1 MSTPTGST
9 DTGHRRRADDV
20 PRTIGELIDELT
32 VETIAQDAWTAL
44 VGEDEVLLPERVD
57 PPADAV
63 SSWVDVDGPWRGRVV
78 LTTGRQTAED
88 LAVVLFGDET
98 PDRLDAD
105 DIADALGELANVVG
119 GNVKAALPGPSRLG
133 LPEVG
138 AAPPAGDPA
147 DVCRVDV
154 SWRGQPLT
162 ISVQGAPSPLPVA
175 PPFSS
180 TPSPRLPSPRN
191 GASL

>member
-1 MSTPTGST
+1 MTTYVAPTTEDLEAIAEQVWASYLDMAGT
-9 DTGHRRRADDV
+9 DPLIPLPGEALTVDVSASVSVTGAWQGHIVVSCSHPASRLAAGELLGVEVDDV
-20 PRTIGELIDELT
+20 T
-32 VETIAQDAWTAL
+32 DA
-44 VGEDEVLLPERVD
+44 
-57 PPADAV
+57 
-63 SSWVDVDGPWRGRVV
+63 
-78 LTTGRQTAED
+78 
-88 LAVVLFGDET
+88 
-98 PDRLDAD
+98 